1 MDMSDIDE
9 NKLERM
15 WIRILE
21 IEREYTNKSETT
33 RNIASKLRK
42 SIEEEYDKCY

>member
-1 MDMSDIDE
+1 MDDIMIDE

-15 WIRILE
+15 WDSILE
-21 IEREYTNKSETT
+21 IEREYSNKNIST
-33 RNIASKLRK
+33 RNIVNRLRK